1 MLVQRPDASAP
12 RPDWQHNPA
21 KPHRAKSRFTPDGG
35 HRSVALRSR
44 MSLLHLHILAA
55 DRATAERIERT
66 VKAGDAGCSTQI
78 VADSPALL
86 QALAASAKTGGIAA
100 APGIA
105 PDLRHELNNHLA
117 LIRMLSDLLA
127 EAPGLS
133 PLYAAKAREIGTAA
147 EAAAQAVRRAQA
159 GAA

>member
-1 MLVQRPDASAP
+1 MPD
-12 RPDWQHNPA
+12 
-21 KPHRAKSRFTPDGG
+21 RAKSRFTPGG
-35 HRSVALRSR
+35 GRSSVALRSR

-55 DRATAERIERT
+55 DRATAERIERAVRT
-66 VKAGDAGCSTQI
+66 GDADCTTQI

-86 QALAASAKTGGIAA
+86 QTLAATAKTGGIAV
-100 APGIA
+100 APGLS

-147 EAAAQAVRRAQA
+147 EAAAQAVRRAQS

>member
-1 MLVQRPDASAP
+1 
-12 RPDWQHNPA
+12 
-21 KPHRAKSRFTPDGG
+21 
-35 HRSVALRSR
+35 
-44 MSLLHLHILAA
+44 MSPLHLHILAA
-55 DRATAERIERT
+55 DRAIAERIERA
-66 VKAGDAGCSTQI
+66 VKIGDSACTTQI

-86 QALAASAKTGGIAA
+86 QTLAATAKTGGIAV
-100 APGIA
+100 APGIS

-117 LIRMLSDLLA
+117 LIRMLADLLA

-147 EAAAQAVRRAQA
+147 DAAAQAVRRAS